1 MMSESRELILK
12 FALVAL
18 IVATAF
24 ALISSREFYTNSMLA
39 SFMAVAIGSVVF
51 IHLSIR
57 PLGDLSKVALI
68 TAALVVIQCRVLRV
82 VPHWPAVVCILG
94 IASFLVLGGHSMWA
108 SGKERE
114 TAFCALIAGGLLSFS
129 DWTASSTLGWTE
141 AVHPKT
147 LDLFLYKF
155 DCSLGFQ
162 PSFLIGQWFAK
173 YGWLHL
179 VCILFYVALPVPLTL
194 VFGQRLR
201 RDGRAAMGVFWAFLV
216 AGPAGVLLFNIFPA
230 MGPNHVFS
238 NFPAYPLPIG
248 DVSRLALEPVRL
260 PGFRNAIP
268 SLHMTWALLAWWS
281 ARDVP
286 RWTRAIAVLFVIFT
300 VLATL
305 GTGEHYLVD
314 LVVAFPFALVLYAIF
329 ERNSS
334 ASVRRIAVTVGALT
348 VCGWLLALTYADQ
361 IFWVSLSVPW
371 LFVCGTLAV
380 SLFFVHRLTLAEK
393 SGETR
398 LTEPQWQSIG
408 VSAD

>member
-1 MMSESRELILK
+1 
-12 FALVAL
+12 
-18 IVATAF
+18 
-24 ALISSREFYTNSMLA
+24 
-39 SFMAVAIGSVVF
+39 MAVAIGSVVL

-57 PLGDLSKVALI
+57 PLRDLSKVVLI
-68 TAALVVIQCRVLRV
+68 TAALVLIQCRVLRV

-108 SGKERE
+108 NGKERE
-114 TAFCALIAGGLLSFS
+114 TALCALIAGGLLSFS

-162 PSFLIGQWFAK
+162 PSFLVGQWFAK

-201 RDGRAAMGVFWAFLV
+201 RSGRAAMGVFYAFLI
-216 AGPAGVLLFNIFPA
+216 AGPIGVLLFNIFPA
-230 MGPNHVFS
+230 MGPHHVFS

-281 ARDVP
+281 AREVP
-286 RWTRAIAVLFVIFT
+286 WWTRAIAVLFVIFT

-314 LVVAFPFALVLYAIF
+314 LVVAFPFALVLHAVF
-329 ERNSS
+329 QRKSS
-334 ASVRRIAVTVGALT
+334 ASMRRLAVAVGALT
-348 VCGWLLALTYADQ
+348 VCGWLLALTYANQ
-361 IFWVSLSVPW
+361 IFWINLSVPW
-371 LFVCGTLAV
+371 LFVCSTIAM
-380 SLFFVHRLTLAEK
+380 SLFFVHRLTLVEKSAEK
-393 SGETR
+393 V
-398 LTEPQWQSIG
+398 LVAPQWQSIG